1 MKDLPVQIN
10 EKMSIF
16 DNASVEK
23 QIKHR
28 DSVVKV
34 DANFLRGTPAIADDE
49 RGPRRMTS
57 EVLSLNA
64 VTTGPATF

>member
-28 DSVVKV
+28 DSVV
-34 DANFLRGTPAIADDE
+34 RGTPAIADDE

-57 EVLSLNA
+57 EVLSHA